1 MFLSTISIK
10 RPVLVTMA
18 LLVFVVFGLIGYLG
32 MPLTMM
38 PDVKI
43 PYVLIQT
50 IYPGA
55 GPREIE
61 TQISKPIEDAVANV
75 SQIDLIQSYS
85 MENVSLVMVQFKI
98 NKDIDLAN
106 QEVKDKVDAI
116 AFEMPTGAQKSTIS
130 KRDINAFPF
139 MDIVLSGNMD
149 GRELYELANNKLKDR
164 FAQIEGVAQVTMT
177 GGEQREI
184 SIRMSDRVVY
194 ENNISM
200 AQLTQILAAQNLDM
214 PGGNFTRGSQEYF
227 VRLKGEYQSVEE
239 IANTDIPT
247 PFGTKKLSALA
258 EVTDASSEVRERAV
272 YYNVKKQESDHNI
285 VRISLTNSPDGNIV
299 NIASEIR
306 KQLPKIQ
313 EELPE
318 GTELR
323 VIRDDSDF
331 TKFTVSDTMTNI
343 WMGILLT
350 GLILFIFLHD
360 LRSTLIVALAMPIS
374 IVSTFVFLKA
384 SGFTIN
390 VMTLMGLSTS
400 VGILVANSVVVLEN
414 IFRHKDMGNDRVEA
428 SDKGTSEIAV
438 AVFASTLT
446 NIVVFLPI
454 ATMNSMVGQFFKE
467 FGLTVTYA
475 TIFSLISSF
484 TIVPMLAS
492 RILPQKKIDT
502 LYGRKFEIGFGK
514 VSAWYSRLLSKLISN
529 KKRGLAL
536 VGAVLILFVLSFFLV
551 PFLGFELMPT
561 MDQGNL
567 TVTVELPQGYNLQQ
581 TAQTIETVNARLAKH
596 KEVEHI
602 VTNLGASGNIDKSTN
617 IASADVKLVHYK
629 QRKLSTTQMISV
641 LSKDLADIPNTRIM
655 VKTQGRF
662 RGGEGIQFFLQ
673 GQDNDKLEEL
683 KSSVLDAIKDTP
695 GIMNLDTSTR
705 PGRAEI
711 TIVPKRDRM
720 SEAGAMVYDLAMAI
734 RTAIEGTVSTQFREQ
749 GNEYDIRVSMEES
762 SLDSPEKLGN
772 LPVTIYGQTYLLS
785 QLADITFSPGINKIT
800 HQDRFK
806 SIQFTS
812 GIAEGFTLGKVNQ
825 DINKRLDTLQL
836 PSGYKISWGGEAEM
850 MNETMVDMMRTFMLA
865 ILLTYMLLAAVLESF
880 IQPLLIM
887 ATVPLSLIGVFLAMF
902 LTGLSLNI
910 FSMMAVIMLV
920 GIVVNNAIL
929 ILDYANMKRAEGM
942 ELKPAILEAC
952 EQKLKPVIMS
962 TLAIVIGML
971 PMALGVGEAGKEY
984 RQSMGMVS
992 IGGLVASTFLTLVII
1007 PVLYYITS
1015 SSKTKKL
1022 K

>member
-1 MFLSTISIK
+1 LFL
-10 RPVLVTMA
+10 
-18 LLVFVVFGLIGYLG
+18 
-32 MPLTMM
+32 
-38 PDVKI
+38 
-43 PYVLIQT
+43 
-50 IYPGA
+50 
-55 GPREIE
+55 
-61 TQISKPIEDAVANV
+61 
-75 SQIDLIQSYS
+75 
-85 MENVSLVMVQFKI
+85 
-98 NKDIDLAN
+98 
-106 QEVKDKVDAI
+106 
-116 AFEMPTGAQKSTIS
+116 
-130 KRDINAFPF
+130 
-139 MDIVLSGNMD
+139 
-149 GRELYELANNKLKDR
+149 
-164 FAQIEGVAQVTMT
+164 
-177 GGEQREI
+177 
-184 SIRMSDRVVY
+184 
-194 ENNISM
+194 
-200 AQLTQILAAQNLDM
+200 
-214 PGGNFTRGSQEYF
+214 
-227 VRLKGEYQSVEE
+227 
-239 IANTDIPT
+239 
-247 PFGTKKLSALA
+247 
-258 EVTDASSEVRERAV
+258 
-272 YYNVKKQESDHNI
+272 
-285 VRISLTNSPDGNIV
+285 
-299 NIASEIR
+299 
-306 KQLPKIQ
+306 
-313 EELPE
+313 
-318 GTELR
+318 
-323 VIRDDSDF
+323 
-331 TKFTVSDTMTNI
+331 
-343 WMGILLT
+343 
-350 GLILFIFLHD
+350 FLHD

-454 ATMNSMVGQFFKE
+454 ATMTSMVGQFFKE

-514 VSAWYSRLLSKLISN
+514 VSAWYSRLLSKLIST

-561 MDQGNL
+561 IDQGNL

-602 VTNLGASGNIDKSTN
+602 VTNLGASGYIDKSTN
-617 IASADVKLVHYK
+617 IASADVKLVHSS

-641 LSKDLADIPNTRIM
+641 LSKDLADIPNARVM
-655 VKTQGRF
+655 VKTQGGF
-662 RGGEGIQFFLQ
+662 GGGEGIEFFLQ

-720 SEAGAMVYDLAMAI
+720 AESGAMVYDLAMAI
-734 RTAIEGTVSTQFREQ
+734 RTAIEGTVSTRYREQ

-772 LPVTIYGQTYLLS
+772 LPIAIYGQTYLLS
-785 QLADITFSPGINKIT
+785 QLADVTFSPGINKIT

-806 SIQFTS
+806 SIQFTA
-812 GIAEGFTLGKVNQ
+812 GIAEGFTMGKVNQ

-836 PSGYKISWGGEAEM
+836 PSGYQISWGGEAEM

-880 IQPLLIM
+880 VQPILIM
-887 ATVPLSLIGVFLAMF
+887 ATVPLSLIGVFIALF
-902 LTGLSLNI
+902 LTGLSINI

-929 ILDYANMKRAEGM
+929 ILDYANLKLKEGM
-942 ELKPAILEAC
+942 GIKEAILEAG
-952 EQKLKPVIMS
+952 EQKLKPIIMS

-971 PMALGVGEAGKEY
+971 PMALGVGEAGKEF

-1007 PVLYYITS
+1007 PVLYYITHR
-1015 SSKTKKL
+1015 SKKSLTQ
-1022 K
+1022 